1 MNLTRSSEP
10 PVWRGAII
18 GASCFFLF
26 AVLLR
31 LYALTNPP
39 SMIWLVAIFSVAGAL
54 VGHLGMKHISGLV
67 GASFGLVAGLLVGA
81 IAGDEVGYY
90 LPIDEREGAR
100 PGQALEIDGSTLD
113 GQPFDIKDW
122 RGKVVLVDFWATW
135 CAPCVAE
142 LPNVK
147 RAYERYHKD
156 GFEVVGVSLDTDR
169 GRLSEFVKERELPW
183 PQIISENSAERFWNS
198 PMARK
203 YRISSIPTM
212 YLLDKE
218 GKVAMGPTGET
229 PTTAIEQLLTDSL
242 HIGLFPMSLLL
253 GGCLGAY
260 IGMHLGSFCQSLV
273 WRKRMPEQIA

>member
-1 MNLTRSSEP
+1 MNFSRSSEP

-18 GASCFFLF
+18 GASSFLLL

-31 LYALTNPP
+31 MYALTNPP
-39 SMIWLVAIFSVAGAL
+39 SMVWLVATFSLAGAL
-54 VGHLGMKHISGLV
+54 IGHIGMKHVSGLV
-67 GASFGLVAGLLVGA
+67 GASLGLAGGLLLGA

-100 PGQALEIDGSTLD
+100 QGQVLEIEGSTLN

-135 CAPCVAE
+135 CGPCVAE

-147 RAYERYHKD
+147 RVYERYHKD
-156 GFEVVGVSLDTDR
+156 GFEVVGVSLDSDR
-169 GRLSEFVKERELPW
+169 DRLSDFVKERELPW
-183 PQIISENSAERFWNS
+183 PQVFSENSAERLWNN

-218 GKVAMGPTGET
+218 GKVAIGPTGET

-242 HIGLFPMSLLL
+242 HIGLFPLGLLM
-253 GGCLGAY
+253 GGCLGA
-260 IGMHLGSFCQSLV
+260 IVGIRLGDSCQSLV
-273 WRKRMPEQIA
+273 RRKRESEQIA